1 MADEAKNNPTNEK
14 PDDGGVV
21 GESQSQRVSRLLNE
35 VMEDFGHDLPSASIT
50 AVDNIPSGILE
61 TLLGETVE
69 GEYLGGTNIQIAVGN
84 RSDETIKVAI
94 FHELLHVD
102 EALAVA
108 GGDYARYFVHEL
120 AHLQHDPWISAA
132 TEQYRDYLFRLTGEF
147 PKPELSTAPW
157 RNEDEENED

>member
-1 MADEAKNNPTNEK
+1 M
-14 PDDGGVV
+14 
-21 GESQSQRVSRLLNE
+21 
-35 VMEDFGHDLPSASIT
+35 
-50 AVDNIPSGILE
+50 
-61 TLLGETVE
+61 
-69 GEYLGGTNIQIAVGN
+69 
-84 RSDETIKVAI
+84 
-94 FHELLHVD
+94 D